1 MTQDKGSAEDG
12 KVPQK
17 ENETLDPKYGSKLR
31 VVLSWF
37 VKSVK
42 VGADCHFCTQT
53 AFVSLVPNSRLSLC
67 AFPPTR

>member
-1 MTQDKGSAEDG
+1 MRRDKSSGEDG

-17 ENETLDPKYGSKLR
+17 ENETFDPKYGSKAR
-31 VVLSWF
+31 VVLLWF

-42 VGADCHFCTQT
+42 VGADCHFCTQA
-53 AFVSLVPNSRLSLC
+53 AFVSLVPNSLC